1 VEVWSEI
8 DAESAAAW
16 LASKPKG
23 PQIDG
28 AAGRL
33 ALSLA
38 REDPE
43 MAMEWA
49 LAITAPESRANT
61 AREVVRQWKQRSPDA
76 ARAFASKSSDPS
88 ISAILAE

>member
-49 LAITAPESRANT
+49 LAITTPESRANT

-76 ARAFASKSSDPS
+76 ARAFASKSSDPA